1 MKTQISKH
9 DALTEAVRVVNS
21 TLLGVMVTI
30 DEQGQPQPR
39 WMGAA
44 TTDRLRC
51 VYCLT
56 AKNTRKLAHLASH
69 PETTWMFSSE
79 TGDGVVTLFGKAQA
93 IASPLAT
100 QEVWDKLLEIG
111 EPFLVSTMGQNS
123 TTELIAVQ
131 TIVTRVEF
139 LCPKQGIYD
148 PISIDLD

>member
-1 MKTQISKH
+1 MKTQLSKH
-9 DALTEAVRVVNS
+9 DALVEAVRVVNS

-44 TTDRLRC
+44 STDRLRY

-56 AKNTRKLAHLASH
+56 ARNTRKLAHLAAH
-69 PETTWMFSSE
+69 PQTTWMFSSE
-79 TGDGVVTLFGKAQA
+79 TGEGVVTLFGTAQA

-100 QEVWDKLLEIG
+100 QEVWDRLLEIG

-123 TTELIAVQ
+123 TTELVAVQ
-131 TIVTRVEF
+131 TIVKRVEF
-139 LCPKQGIYD
+139 LCPKLGVYD
-148 PISIDLD
+148 PIVIDLD

>member
-1 MKTQISKH
+1 MRTQLSLH
-9 DALTEAVRVVNS
+9 EALTEATRVVNS

-44 TTDRLRC
+44 TTDRLRY

-56 AKNTRKLAHLASH
+56 AKNTRKLAQLAKA
-69 PETTWMFSSE
+69 PQTTWMFSSE
-79 TGDGVVTLFGKAQA
+79 TGEGVVTLFGKAQA

-123 TTELIAVQ
+123 TTELVAVQ
-131 TIVTRVEF
+131 TIITRVEF
-139 LCPKQGIYD
+139 LCPKQGVYD
-148 PISIDLD
+148 PISIDLQ

>member
-1 MKTQISKH
+1 MKTQLSKH

-44 TTDRLRC
+44 STDRLRY

-56 AKNTRKLAHLASH
+56 AKNTRKLAHLAVH
-69 PETTWMFSSE
+69 PQTTWMFTSE
-79 TGDGVVTLFGKAQA
+79 SNDGVVTLSGKAQA

-100 QEVWDKLLEIG
+100 QEVWDRLLEIG

-123 TTELIAVQ
+123 TTELVAVQ
-131 TIVTRVEF
+131 TIVNRVEF
-139 LCPKQGIYD
+139 LCPKLGVYD
-148 PISIDLD
+148 PILIELD